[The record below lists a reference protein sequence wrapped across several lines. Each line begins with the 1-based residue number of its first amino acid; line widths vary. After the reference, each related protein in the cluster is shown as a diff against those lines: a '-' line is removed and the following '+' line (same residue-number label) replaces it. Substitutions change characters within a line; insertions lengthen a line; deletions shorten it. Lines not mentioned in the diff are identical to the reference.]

1 MPRYAYDMHRY
12 LRCSW
17 SRPKTEWVD
26 PLKDAKAAKEEIE
39 MGVNTLTEYCE
50 TQGRDIEE
58 VVATRK
64 YEKKLFAA
72 AGIESEPSAEPQQQ
86 TDDMEAAQNAQ

>member
-1 MPRYAYDMHRY
+1 MPGYDENPHHF

-39 MGVNTLTEYCE
+39 MGVNTLTEFCE

-58 VVATRK
+58 VVQTRK
-64 YEKKLFAA
+64 YENELFAA
-72 AGIESEPSAEPQQQ
+72 AGLKPELTKNGEQ
-86 TDDMEAAQNAQ
+86 